1 MLELKKKNYVAHMHW
16 LFQAM
21 VENVM
26 TCTNAMW
33 LKVSEEKDTCFQDSQ
48 IYNVSIKLFLK
59 YLNPSK

>member
-1 MLELKKKNYVAHMHW
+1 
-16 LFQAM
+16 
-21 VENVM
+21 M

-59 YLNPSK
+59 ISQSFKINHIDKINKMLLLLLLLLLLD